1 MQIKTTMKYHLTLV
15 RMASIKKLQT
25 INAGETVDKRKPS
38 CTVWWDS
45 KLIQPLWR
53 TVWKFLEKL
62 KVELSYDPGASLV
75 AQTVKNLPVV

>member
-1 MQIKTTMKYHLTLV
+1 MLERLWTKGNPLALFGGM
-15 RMASIKKLQT
+15 
-25 INAGETVDKRKPS
+25 N
-38 CTVWWDS
+38 S

-62 KVELSYDPGASLV
+62 KVEPSYDPGASLV